1 MQYFKT
7 AQLYFKPIIRQFDIL
22 AISEH
27 SLFEEQLGIL
37 KTATDGTYNYH
48 AVSASDNPRI
58 ISGEQAHGGVA
69 LLWKYSINDFVTPI
83 KSIQSDRIVGI
94 KCEFSGCR
102 PLFILG
108 VYLPSS
114 NHTLDEFQECL
125 DLLWALYESLSADG
139 FVIVLGDVNGD
150 FGNCLGVRGKKEPN
164 VRGKLLIDFA
174 NFFNVCPVNLLSSC
188 SGPLE
193 TYIFHC
199 GRFRSTIDHILLP
212 NYLRN
217 KIIVSKT
224 FDFDADNTS
233 DHQPI
238 ILKLDYITQL
248 SNDQPVVIPVRKQK
262 VHWSKF
268 SQEAI
273 NTNYVDPLLFDLST
287 LVWPET
293 SDLNQSVEFISDL
306 LLKNSLSLA
315 APRSSRR
322 KKRKF
327 GVYASLPYDVKE
339 ARVSCKDAFETW
351 KQVDCSAESDEHDAY
366 KAKHKDY
373 RLSMRSFLNQL
384 ESDRVTKLCSAAD
397 SDEKLFWKLLKGQ
410 KSSSQMS
417 AFLVNGSLITDINEI
432 RNMWADHFQ
441 ALGTSS
447 ESATYDNGFAAQV
460 SAHVRETF
468 DACLDDRGILNDPLT
483 YDEIASVCSKLKPGV
498 CGFLLDYEHIRYA
511 GHPLWNLLFI
521 LCHVKNAFA
530 NFLSQR
536 IFKKGLSCLCLS
548 ARARKQI
555 TKIATVA

>member
-7 AQLYFKPIIRQFDIL
+7 AQLYFKSIIDQFDIL

-37 KTATDGTYNYH
+37 KTATGGTYNYH
-48 AVSASDNPRI
+48 AVWASDNPRI

-69 LLWKYSINDFVTPI
+69 LLWNYSINDFVTPI
-83 KSIQSDRIVGI
+83 KSIQSDRIMGI

-125 DLLWALYESLSADG
+125 DLLWAFYESLSANG

-174 NFFNVCPVNLLSSC
+174 NFFNVCPVNLLSNC

-193 TYIFHC
+193 TYISHC
-199 GRFRSTIDHILLP
+199 GRFRLTVDYILLP

-217 KIIVSKT
+217 KIIMS
-224 FDFDADNTS
+224 NTS
-233 DHQPI
+233 DHQLI
-238 ILKLDYITQL
+238 ILKLDYKTQL

-273 NTNYVDPLLFDLST
+273 NTIYVDPLLFYLST

-293 SDLNQSVEFISDL
+293 SDLNELVEFISDL
-306 LLKNSLSLA
+306 LLKKLSSLA
-315 APRSSRR
+315 APRSSRSSRR

-339 ARVSCKDAFETW
+339 ARASCKDAFETW
-351 KQVDCSAESDEHDAY
+351 KQVDFSAEFDEHNAY
-366 KAKHKDY
+366 KAKRKDY
-373 RLSMRSFLNQL
+373 RLSMHSFLNQL

-397 SDEKLFWKLLKGQ
+397 SGEKLFWKLLKGQ

-417 AFLVNGSLITDINEI
+417 AFFVNGSLITDINEI
-432 RNMWADHFQ
+432 WNMWADHFEG
-441 ALGTSS
+441 LG
-447 ESATYDNGFAAQV
+447 N
-460 SAHVRETF
+460 
-468 DACLDDRGILNDPLT
+468 PLGKC
-483 YDEIASVCSKLKPGV
+483 YL
-498 CGFLLDYEHIRYA
+498 
-511 GHPLWNLLFI
+511 
-521 LCHVKNAFA
+521 
-530 NFLSQR
+530 
-536 IFKKGLSCLCLS
+536 
-548 ARARKQI
+548 
-555 TKIATVA
+555 